1 MITDTVI
8 FESIFIL
15 SCKCSCSPLQCVWSR
30 TFWHNSSDTC
40 VSCRL
45 SNYWAHVCR

>member
-8 FESIFIL
+8 FETVCIL

-30 TFWHNSSDTC
+30 TFRHNSSDTC
-40 VSCRL
+40 ISCWL
-45 SNYWAHVCR
+45 SNYWAYVCR